1 MRRLDGSSRRLLCWR
16 RIVGRLRANA
26 VLALFAAALVLR
38 LLVVFL
44 EPPTRPLGDEPA
56 WLAVADVVV
65 AAGFDPL
72 RADLIF
78 YPPVY
83 PYLIGVTAHA
93 MGSLTATK
101 VLQALLGAL
110 LVPVVARLGRMS
122 FGAGVAVIAAAFV
135 ALSPVS
141 AWYAA
146 HFWAE
151 PVFVLLLWFGI
162 ERVMAGDTTGRLL
175 PIATGGFAI
184 GLAALTREPALYVL
198 PLVAAWLALGRRKRS
213 LLQAGLLLAVALLTV
228 APWTA
233 RNYARYSAFVPVST
247 MGGRALVEGNADR
260 TRGEVYAE
268 YDEVGAEQG
277 PIAQHRFAMREG
289 LRAIQARQPA
299 WLFEK
304 AAQEVPHLLTADNMV
319 LVHVR
324 RRGYGPP
331 TTLGIWLV
339 ALVTVL
345 PYLAVMGLFV
355 LGLARLS
362 WSRPAILL
370 VGFLLFYTFL
380 HVVVHGHHRF
390 RLPMLPAIFLIAAS
404 AVPAAGAA
412 LAPFTQQRRALF
424 AVLALLLVAVLVPGF
439 VGFAAEPAF
448 FGARAR

>member
-1 MRRLDGSSRRLLCWR
+1 
-16 RIVGRLRANA
+16 VGRLRANA
-26 VLALFAAALVLR
+26 VYLLFAAALALR
-38 LLVVFL
+38 LLVVLL

-56 WLAVADVVV
+56 WLAVADTVE
-65 AAGFDPL
+65 AAGFDPF

-83 PYLIGVTAHA
+83 PYLIAATRRIL
-93 MGSLTATK
+93 GSLRAVE
-101 VLQALLGAL
+101 VLQALVGAL
-110 LVPVVARLGRMS
+110 LVPVVARLGRAS
-122 FGAGVAVIAAAFV
+122 FGDGVGLLAASFV
-135 ALSPVS
+135 ALSPVL

-151 PVFVLLLWFGI
+151 PVFVLLLWLGI
-162 ERVMAGDTTGRLL
+162 ERVMAGEATDRLA
-175 PIATGGFAI
+175 PIATGGLAI
-184 GLAALTREPALYVL
+184 GLAALTREPALYAL
-198 PLVAAWLALGRRKRS
+198 PLVAAWVALGGKKRS
-213 LLQAGLLLAVALLTV
+213 LLQAGLLLAAALLTV

-247 MGGRALVEGNADR
+247 MGGRALIEGNTDR

-277 PIAQHRFAMREG
+277 PIAQHRFAMQEG
-289 LRAIQARQPA
+289 LRAIAARQPA

-304 AAQEVPHLLTADNMV
+304 LAQEVPHLLSADNMV

-324 RRGYGPP
+324 RRGYGRP

-339 ALVTVL
+339 ALATIL

-355 LGLARLS
+355 LGLARLR
-362 WSRPAILL
+362 WTRTAVLL
-370 VGFLLFYTFL
+370 VGFLLFYTAL

-390 RLPMLPAIFLIAAS
+390 RLPMLPAIFVIAAS
-404 AVPAAGAA
+404 AVPAAGAV
-412 LAPFTQQRRALF
+412 LAPLTPRRRALL
-424 AVLALLLVAVLVPGF
+424 AALALLLVAVLVPGF

-448 FGARAR
+448 FGRPAR

>member
-1 MRRLDGSSRRLLCWR
+1 
-16 RIVGRLRANA
+16 
-26 VLALFAAALVLR
+26 
-38 LLVVFL
+38 
-44 EPPTRPLGDEPA
+44 
-56 WLAVADVVV
+56 
-65 AAGFDPL
+65 
-72 RADLIF
+72 
-78 YPPVY
+78 
-83 PYLIGVTAHA
+83 

-101 VLQALLGAL
+101 LLQALVGAL

-122 FGAGVAVIAAAFV
+122 FGAGVAVLAAAFV
-135 ALSPVS
+135 AFDPVS
-141 AWYAA
+141 TWYAA

-162 ERVMAGDTTGRLL
+162 ERVVAGDATGRLL
-175 PIATGGFAI
+175 PIATGGLAI

-198 PLVAAWLALGRRKRS
+198 PLVAAWVALGRRKRS

-247 MGGRALVEGNADR
+247 MGGRALLEGNADR
-260 TRGEVYAE
+260 DRGEVYAE
-268 YDEVGAEQG
+268 YDEVGGELG
-277 PIAQHRFAMREG
+277 PIAQHRFAMQEG
-289 LRAIQARQPA
+289 LRAIRARQPT

-304 AAQEVPHLLTADNMV
+304 LAQEVPHLLTADNMV

-324 RRGYGPP
+324 RRGYGQP

-362 WSRPAILL
+362 WSRPAMLL
-370 VGFLLFYTFL
+370 VGFLLVYTCL

-412 LAPFTQQRRALF
+412 LAPFTPCAACSSRGSRSCWSPCSSRLRRLRSGARVLRRPGALSGS
-424 AVLALLLVAVLVPGF
+424 AREALDGVLQPVERRLHPLLDLADALVRVDVLDLLLERLDL
-439 VGFAAEPAF
+439 
-448 FGARAR
+448 ARRR